1 MRKALYISSSPD
13 EHNVGQEDNRWH
25 CFDTNDTEQQYTV
38 KNEIPE
44 DRFMNYLGNMTE
56 DALVFLADKSSVGYL
71 SNERFG
77 NRRKEGMIYVY
88 TNPTEFSK
96 IKIAEYIGCALPK
109 SLREKLN
116 PPYYKRGKNI
126 EEYLKLNPNDLGWFK
141 CSDQYQDIHDFKS
154 VIVPILDKLISLL
167 LKKED
172 NPNYKRL
179 LLTSKESSIIE
190 LGQLLKRILI
200 SLPLGITNLLSFNTN
215 ASGYEALT
223 DIDIACVSNIDELNI
238 PENKLDCFELVDAKI
253 NVTDFS
259 PMTISGKY
267 ILEQEKNLAKFKM
280 LTSSTAKDLEADVSD
295 IMLLELCKGK
305 VDFNSIHK
313 IRELYDS
320 ASNECKE
327 RVKTGLTK
335 TAYCILLSKDYFQ
348 IDKAD
353 IEFLSA
359 FLTKGIRLSFTRQNL
374 YVAIVE
380 AIRNASGDSAGAYL
394 KFLFDILNNHEMI
407 AIAENVLKDILY
419 KGEWIDASLET
430 SAKDFLLALDAKF
443 ESYLCNVPNS
453 PNEQLKVLIK
463 SLIFEKYQ
471 CGKDRIALYLRVR
484 EKTDCSWLAESVFGY
499 KALCTFDD
507 LEQWKVCYDELGPN
521 ARCLNVLFASVFKEF
536 LNGIDFNQSADE
548 VYKKIGRDNLEL
560 IRTTAEAFE
569 YKQDDFAVQLG
580 KIDDIKRR
588 NDSLNVMLYRRCK
601 LILDEYY
608 PTDKSQKKLFKKCD
622 ESEEKMMNEIITKRS
637 GVGYKKKGD
646 RKKDSNGRLFFKG
659 LSPSFL
665 LPFICLILITLVMY
679 FVSVDGYG
687 WILFSSILGTSVK
700 YLQIGFYAATV
711 VLYSIVYGVSA
722 IMGIKKDINEK
733 IVASKAFSAAVI
745 MFLLPCIGMSLFM
758 RLIG

>member
-38 KNEIPE
+38 KNDIPE
-44 DRFMNYLGNMTE
+44 DLFMKYLGNMAE

-96 IKIAEYIGCALPK
+96 IKVAEYIGCALPE

-126 EEYLKLNPNDLGWFK
+126 EEYLKQNPNELGWFK
-141 CSDQYQDIHDFKS
+141 HSDQYQDIHDFKS

-167 LKKED
+167 LEKED

-200 SLPLGITNLLSFNTN
+200 SLPLGIANLLSFNIN

-223 DIDIACVSNIDELNI
+223 DIDVACVSNIDELKI
-238 PENKLDCFELVDAKI
+238 PEDKLDCFELIDADI

-259 PMTISGKY
+259 PMTMTGKY
-267 ILEQEKNLAKFKM
+267 IIEQEKNLAKFKM
-280 LTSSTAKDLEADVSD
+280 LTSTTAKDLEADVSD
-295 IMLLELCKGK
+295 IMLFELCKGK

-327 RVKTGLTK
+327 RVKTELTK
-335 TAYCILLSKDYFQ
+335 NAYCILLSKGYFQ
-348 IDKAD
+348 IDQTD

-359 FLTKGIRLSFTRQNL
+359 FLMKGIRLSFTSQNL
-374 YVAIVE
+374 YEAIVE
-380 AIRNASGDSAGAYL
+380 AIRNASADSAGAYL
-394 KFLFDILNNHEMI
+394 KFLFDILNDHEMV
-407 AIAENVLKDILY
+407 AIAKNVIKDILY

-430 SAKDFLLALDAKF
+430 SARDFLLALDAKF
-443 ESYLCNVPNS
+443 ESYLCNITNS
-453 PNEQLKVLIK
+453 LNERLKVLIK

-484 EKTDCSWLAESVFGY
+484 KKTDCSWLAKSVFGY

-507 LEQWKVCYDELGPN
+507 LDQWKACHDEFGQD
-521 ARCLNVLFASVFKEF
+521 AQCLNKLFAPAFEKF
-536 LNGIDFNQSADE
+536 LNGIEFNQSADA

-560 IRTTAEAFE
+560 IGTTAEAFG
-569 YKQDDFAVQLG
+569 YNQKDFAVQLR

-588 NDSLNVMLYRRCK
+588 NDSLSVMLYRRCQ
-601 LILDEYY
+601 LMLNEYY

-622 ESEEKMMNEIITKRS
+622 KSEEKIKNEIITKRS
-637 GVGYKKKGD
+637 GVGYKNKGD
-646 RKKDSNGRLFFKG
+646 RKKDSNGWLFFKG
-659 LSPSFL
+659 LSPSML

-679 FVSVDGYG
+679 FVSADGYG
-687 WILFSSILGTSVK
+687 WILFSSILGISVK
-700 YLQIGFYAATV
+700 YLQIGFYVVTV
-711 VLYSIVYGVSA
+711 VLYSIVYGVST
-722 IMGIKKDINEK
+722 IMGNKKDINEK

-758 RLIG
+758 RFIG